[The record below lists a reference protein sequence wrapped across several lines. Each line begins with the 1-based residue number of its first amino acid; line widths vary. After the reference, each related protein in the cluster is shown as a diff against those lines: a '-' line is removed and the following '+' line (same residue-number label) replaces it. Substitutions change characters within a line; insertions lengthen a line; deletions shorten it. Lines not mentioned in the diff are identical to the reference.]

1 MSQRNNSNIY
11 IYLAIALIIGMLL
24 GRLSFYYSDE
34 LPRIY
39 SRSGSAK
46 LLKLIDL
53 INQQYVDNVRT
64 DSIVDDVI
72 TRVLKDLD
80 PHSLYFSPSEYR
92 HISDETHGEFK
103 GIGITYNS
111 LLDTPIILTVLEH
124 SPAQE
129 KGLLPGD
136 IIGKINGIP
145 TYGID
150 IDSITRIFASL
161 HKVNLVIER
170 KSADSVFE
178 VSMEKRKINLPSLYY
193 YRTRDSICYVMI
205 NNFSLRTYDEFKSV
219 MDKCLKNPV
228 KGIILD
234 LRENS
239 GGTLSSAYEVVQE
252 FFPKG
257 TLLFYI
263 KSKNQIRKKFVSS
276 RDGRLKDIP
285 LVVLISSSTAS
296 ASELIAGAVKDND
309 RGVIIG
315 TRSFGKGLV
324 QTEYQLPDGSVVRL
338 TTAKYYTPSGRC
350 LQKPYSYYNNPIL
363 SLLDSIPQDTTEKF
377 YTHNGRIIYGHGG
390 ITPDIRLM
398 DTLPQN
404 TLAGML
410 LFNRTIVNHAW
421 KLRNINTINDFER
434 KLDTLIN
441 AKDFRTRFV
450 VQFQLIKS
458 FLGQDSAFAFFNQY
472 SPPYQKALEVLSDTA
487 LYNSILQNTRSK

>member
-1 MSQRNNSNIY
+1 MSQKNKSNIY

-24 GRLSFYYSDE
+24 GRLSFYYSDK

-39 SRSGSAK
+39 TRSGSEK
-46 LLKLIDL
+46 ILKLIDL

-92 HISDETHGEFK
+92 HISDETQGVFK
-103 GIGITYNS
+103 GIGVIYYS
-111 LLDTPIILTVLEH
+111 LLDTPVILTILDH

-129 KGLLPGD
+129 KGLIPGD
-136 IIGKINGIP
+136 IIEKINGIP
-145 TYGID
+145 TRGLD
-150 IDSITRIFASL
+150 MDSITQIFASL
-161 HKVNLVIER
+161 HKVDLVIER

-219 MDKCLKNPV
+219 MDRCLKNPV

-324 QTEYQLPDGSVVRL
+324 QTEYKLSDGSVVRL

-363 SLLDSIPQDTTEKF
+363 NLLDSIPQDTTEKF

-398 DTLPQN
+398 DTLPKN
-404 TLAGML
+404 SFSGAL
-410 LFNRTIVNHAW
+410 LFTR
-421 KLRNINTINDFER
+421 
-434 KLDTLIN
+434 TLIN
-441 AKDFRTRFV
+441 HGTELMKMKNIRDVNKFADSLLKNADFKKRFV
-450 VQFQLIKS
+450 VKFQLMRS
-458 FLGQDSAFAFFNQY
+458 LLGPDSAFAFFNQY

-487 LYNSILQNTRSK
+487 LYNSILQNTRAK